1 MHSQYQI
8 LPTLEINNQFD
19 HTMLVGSKK
28 MCSPQETFEDGP
40 TSDLLDEYFF
50 LSQQLISIIG
60 EQVLLYLAHKYV
72 KLTLNP
78 I

>member
-1 MHSQYQI
+1 
-8 LPTLEINNQFD
+8 
-19 HTMLVGSKK
+19 

-78 I
+78 IWNFFLATNISIEKSGENLIFIDEF